1 VFACL
6 QLPTALVALAVD
18 PELQSCRY
26 RLVRKKFTDEM
37 FWRSYAYQVERIRA
51 ATPGPTPSTT
61 AAGGAAAGAGGGS
74 GGAASV
80 VRNLASDGVTAATAS
95 KE

>member
-1 VFACL
+1 MWMP

-18 PELQSCRY
+18 PELQNCRY
-26 RLVRKKFTDEM
+26 RIVRKKFTDES

-51 ATPGPTPSTT
+51 SYGMLT
-61 AAGGAAAGAGGGS
+61 APNRVAKGS
-74 GGAASV
+74 IAS
-80 VRNLASDGVTAATAS
+80 S